1 MVSVEEKGLKLLDI
15 NNLSIKSMDRIL
27 VNDFSFSIHHSEIVG
42 MVGESGSGKS
52 LCCYSFL
59 SLLPPTLTVGGKMF
73 WNGQLL
79 GTENDKI
86 NLRGKDI
93 SFVFQEPMSALNPSM
108 TLGNQIGEVIK
119 KTNPNYSF
127 SDIKST
133 VIESLNEVKIPQ
145 PEQIINRFPHQ
156 ISGGQ
161 QQRICLAIALAAQP
175 QLLIADEPTTALDV
189 CIQAEMMELLK
200 EIILQRKHSQ
210 RPLSL
215 IFISHDLPLVASIC
229 DRMIVLR
236 KGELIEQGSTFEIM
250 NSPKNDYTRGL
261 LLTKPKLGEKP
272 YRLRTVDDVMEGKTA
287 LEKPKQIIEL
297 DHSIL
302 FSIKNLDVVFEDK
315 KRLFKTQKKFV
326 ALKDISFEI
335 FKNKTLG
342 IVGES
347 GSGKSTLAK
356 SLIGLQQPSSGTIE
370 WNSINIQH
378 FNSIE
383 LNEFRKSVQYI
394 FQNPD
399 SALNPRMTIQQALME
414 PRRIHFQETESET
427 LNKLIQIVELV
438 GINKN
443 DISKFP
449 HQFSGGQKQRFV
461 IARALMLEP
470 QVLILDESV
479 AALDVSVQAQVLN
492 LLNDLKEELQLT
504 YVFISHDLS
513 VVQYFCDDIL
523 VLNKGK
529 IEEIQPSM
537 DLFNHPKSD
546 YTQNLLRS
554 IPTW

>member
-1 MVSVEEKGLKLLDI
+1 MDSVEEKGLKLLDI
-15 NNLSIKSMDRIL
+15 KNLSINSMDRIL

-127 SDIKST
+127 SDIRST
-133 VIESLNEVKIPQ
+133 TIESLNEVKIPQ

-297 DHSIL
+297 DYSIL

-315 KRLFKTQKKFV
+315 KRLFKTQKTFV

-383 LNEFRKSVQYI
+383 QNEFRKSVQYI

-414 PRRIHFQETESET
+414 PRRIHFKETESET

>member
-1 MVSVEEKGLKLLDI
+1 MDSVEEKGLKLLDI
-15 NNLSIKSMDRIL
+15 KNLSINSMDRIL
-27 VNDFSFSIHHSEIVG
+27 VNDFSFSIHQSEIVG

-127 SDIKST
+127 SDIRST
-133 VIESLNEVKIPQ
+133 IIESLNEVKIPQ

-315 KRLFKTQKKFV
+315 KRLFKTQKTFV

-378 FNSIE
+378 FNSIG

-414 PRRIHFQETESET
+414 PRRIHFKETESET

>member
-15 NNLSIKSMDRIL
+15 KNLSINSMDRIL
-27 VNDFSFSIHHSEIVG
+27 VNDFSFSIHQSEIVG

-133 VIESLNEVKIPQ
+133 IIESLNEVKIPQ

-297 DHSIL
+297 DYPIL

-315 KRLFKTQKKFV
+315 KRLFKTQKTFV

-383 LNEFRKSVQYI
+383 QNEFRKSVQYI

>member
-59 SLLPPTLTVGGKMF
+59 SLLPPTLKVGGKMF
-73 WNGQLL
+73 WNDQLL

>member
-15 NNLSIKSMDRIL
+15 KNLSINSMDRIL
-27 VNDFSFSIHHSEIVG
+27 VNDFSFSIHQSEIVG

-127 SDIKST
+127 SDIRST
-133 VIESLNEVKIPQ
+133 TIESLNEVKIPQ

-297 DHSIL
+297 DYSIL

-315 KRLFKTQKKFV
+315 KRLFKTQKTFV

-414 PRRIHFQETESET
+414 PRRNHFKETESET

>member
-27 VNDFSFSIHHSEIVG
+27 VNDFSFSIHQSEIVG

-59 SLLPPTLTVGGKMF
+59 SLLPPTLKVGGKMF
-73 WNGQLL
+73 WNDQLL

>member
-1 MVSVEEKGLKLLDI
+1 MDSVEEKGLKLLDI
-15 NNLSIKSMDRIL
+15 KNLSINSMDRIL
-27 VNDFSFSIHHSEIVG
+27 VNDFSFSIHQSEIVG

-127 SDIKST
+127 SDIRST
-133 VIESLNEVKIPQ
+133 TIESLNEVKIPQ

-315 KRLFKTQKKFV
+315 KRLFKTQKTFV